1 MTWSIITTSFSNC
14 WTYILGSFLFCS
26 FRLNILYRWWLHL
39 EYLLSRRLN
48 CCLAYEISLLFHI
61 CQFLAIFLI
70 PEPFIN
76 TLKVKL
82 NRFCKTFNLLFIPFA
97 RFIGFDKELLHGF
110 DLFFCLFLKFKA
122 FSTRRCL
129 FLLFVRSYSRFKMLF
144 RWLIVDGEMSANFAH
159 IIFQW

>member
-39 EYLLSRRLN
+39 EYLLLSRRLN
-48 CCLAYEISLLFHI
+48 CCLEQKIPLLFHL

-70 PEPFIN
+70 PKPFIN
-76 TLKVKL
+76 TLKIKL
-82 NRFCKTFNLLFIPFA
+82 NRFCKTFNLLFCPFF
-97 RFIGFDKELLHGF
+97 RLIGLNIELLHGL
-110 DLFFCLFLKFKA
+110 DLFFCLFLQFKA

-129 FLLFVRSYSRFKMLF
+129 FFQFFRPYSSF
-144 RWLIVDGEMSANFAH
+144 NFAH